1 MFIWTITMK
10 KNLILAFAIVLF
22 CMISQALA
30 QQRLSDWVAS
40 LGDVSAP
47 STAAS
52 AAHKRVAFIFSQTH
66 CYDPDK
72 EEFVL
77 DNNFIFRLGNY
88 IQVKSA
94 LNRYGKFDAIGSLV
108 GPDLRK
114 NNVKKVFQ
122 LLKQETRPG
131 DEIFIYWESH
141 GATDEG
147 GEIFGHSSEESD
159 GMHEFLFLGIP
170 ARDEFISDDEF
181 AQLLLILKERRV
193 MVLMEACHSGGLL
206 SSRAQGR
213 TNRSILNALKSININ
228 SVNDSESF
236 VEKMDKLCGEFDY
249 ASIKPLLSNIM
260 AESRS
265 AFNSSSNRRS
275 LSNFV
280 KNKSDKNSKFFKNAF
295 RRFQTKDINP
305 DHPNLSVIFS
315 ASETEN
321 SYCAL
326 INSKSEILVYNLE
339 ENRWLTEEKPREMEL
354 PVGAIVFSLV
364 LALSD
369 TTGQYSSGDHTD
381 FADVW
386 KLVKFIV
393 PLNNDRL
400 DSNQTTSERNGS
412 QTPQYLNNTG
422 PINVRPA
429 R

>member
-1 MFIWTITMK
+1 MK
-10 KNLILAFAIVLF
+10 KNLLLAFAIVLF
-22 CMISQALA
+22 CLVPQAQA
-30 QQRLSDWVAS
+30 QQRLSDWVAN
-40 LGDVSAP
+40 LGDESSP
-47 STAAS
+47 STAPS
-52 AAHKRVAFIFSQTH
+52 ATTSTPHKRVAFIFSQTH

-72 EEFVL
+72 ESFVL

-94 LNRYGKFDAIGSLV
+94 LMRYGKFDAMGSLV

-114 NNVKKVFQ
+114 ANVKKVFQ

-141 GATDEG
+141 GATDDDG
-147 GEIFGHSSEESD
+147 SIFGHSSEETD
-159 GMHEFLFLGIP
+159 GKHEFLFLGIP
-170 ARDEFISDDEF
+170 ARDELLSDDEF
-181 AQLLLILKERRV
+181 AQLLLTLKERRV

-213 TNRSILNALKSININ
+213 NNRSLLNALKSININ

-236 VEKMDKLCGEFDY
+236 VEKMDKLCGDFDY
-249 ASIKPLLSNIM
+249 TSIKPLLSNIM
-260 AESRS
+260 TESRS
-265 AFNSSSNRRS
+265 ASNSFSNRRS
-275 LSNFV
+275 LSSFLE
-280 KNKSDKNSKFFKNAF
+280 KNSDDNSKFFKNAF
-295 RRFQTKDINP
+295 KRFQTKDINP

-326 INSKSEILVYNLE
+326 MNSKSEILVYNLE
-339 ENRWLTEEKPREMEL
+339 ENLWFTEKDPREMEL
-354 PVGAIVFSLV
+354 PVGSIVFSLV

-369 TTGQYSSGDHTD
+369 TTGKYSSGDHTD

-386 KLVKFIV
+386 KIVKFIV
-393 PLNNDRL
+393 PLNNDRI
-400 DSNQTTSERNGS
+400 DSNQTSSDRNGS
-412 QTPQYLNNTG
+412 QTPQYFNNTG